1 VLDLGDPANR
11 RVIDFFAARNQRGR
25 PLEEAAYYP
34 PIGLLTTHPDVL
46 EHLWKKLDARLPE
59 ESSRWVNGVPALVQ
73 EETGVVLAF
82 GWGTAYALRL
92 PPDPLQIAL
101 AAGLSPVMRW
111 SGGSQT
117 DLSADLGPDWVWG
130 WFQGAE
136 PDWVAA
142 AHSAFGPARPGPT

>member
-1 VLDLGDPANR
+1 MLDLEDPANR
-11 RVIDFFAARNQRGR
+11 RVIDLFAARNERGK

-34 PIGLLTTHPDVL
+34 PIGLLSTHPDVL
-46 EHLWKKLDARLPE
+46 EHLWKELDARLPE
-59 ESSRWVNGVPALVQ
+59 ECSRWVYGVPALVQ

-92 PPDPLQIAL
+92 PPDALRSAL

-111 SGGSQT
+111 SGGSLT
-117 DLSADLGPDWVWG
+117 DLSVDLGPDWVWG
-130 WFQGAE
+130 RFRGAE

-142 AHSAFGPARPGPT
+142 AHRAFGPAGG